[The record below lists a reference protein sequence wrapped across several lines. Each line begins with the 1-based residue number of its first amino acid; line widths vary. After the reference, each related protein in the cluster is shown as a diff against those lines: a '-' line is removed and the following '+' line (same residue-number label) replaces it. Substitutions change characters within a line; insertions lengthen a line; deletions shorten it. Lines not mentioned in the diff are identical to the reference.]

1 MPRFIYGDSYG
12 DVANRQLAYD
22 QARDQR
28 IFQSLAANRAAAALR
43 QQAAQAAADNEYR
56 NAAMSNNV
64 SYRRSLLA
72 REDED
77 RASRTG
83 EREFDKKLHIFDR
96 LFQLDKFNKELD
108 LESKALARE
117 LGDKDYSE
125 AAGAVEGGMVSS
137 DDLSALF
144 PNLSALQKSRLGK
157 YQDKL
162 SEQTEAE
169 NIEAQTMAK
178 NLNAKL
184 NAMKLAAARAQITGP
199 DFKAQTEGVLN
210 FPKWFGG
217 KGSHDE
223 LREEAAARA
232 AALTQPPSG
241 TRVDPLIVGQMMDQL
256 MKGRGRLGSMVS
268 LDDEGQQFVP
278 ARRPN
283 PFRRAPALLPENS
296 PVAPVAVPRR
306 NPFGAST
313 VPRMNPMLGG
323 LPSPAPMINVSP
335 GMNSTELDELAVL
348 SLMQSEGLPQNEAI
362 RRVARMKLVQRF

>member
-56 NAAMSNNV
+56 NAAMSNDV

-184 NAMKLAAARAQITGP
+184 NAMKLAAAKAKITGA
-199 DFKAQTEGVLN
+199 DLTEVTDRLN
-210 FPKWFGG
+210 FPRWIGG
-217 KGSHDE
+217 TGFEGTLKDE
-223 LREEAAARA
+223 ADARA
-232 AALTQPPSG
+232 AALTQPPPD
-241 TRVDPLIVGQMMDQL
+241 TRIDPLKMDEL
-256 MKGRGRLGSMVS
+256 MKQLLSGRGRLGSMVS
-268 LDDEGQQFVP
+268 LDDAGQQFVP

-296 PVAPVAVPRR
+296 PVAPAAVPRR

-313 VPRMNPMLGG
+313 VPRINPMLGG